1 MSRDD
6 LSAHIDALEKAYEFF
21 LSYAAL
27 GASDEAATKVS
38 GHLREYLGQADT
50 AARALETELPALVEA
65 GGLEPPDV
73 YRDMIE
79 VTAADAAKAGAA
91 VRVVLAQETISSQV
105 IDNLNASI
113 HVRALLTDLFL
124 LDDVV

>member
-27 GASDEAATKVS
+27 GATDEAATKVS
-38 GHLREYLGQADT
+38 GQLREYLGQADT

>member
-1 MSRDD
+1 MTRDD

-38 GHLREYLGQADT
+38 GQLREYLGQADT